1 MCRECDLDQQTCSA
15 VCSIDSL
22 AMQISSEITSP
33 TESRRALIFRSAA
46 RMRGVSEAR
55 GVQPTLVAAY
65 AALIP
70 SLDITLG
77 QDFCR
82 RVRQTLRNLKTSEP
96 LVGGFRMLEIFFE
109 SASVMD
115 QTSRIQLTPH
125 ARRRAV
131 PMTVSE
137 WVPVV
142 CANDEVAKD
151 RRTGITKAYTVY
163 SDRSIS
169 SLHDCP
175 LYVPRMMSMCI
186 I

>member
-131 PMTVSE
+131 PTTESE
-137 WVPVV
+137 RVPVKS
-142 CANDEVAKD
+142 CANDEVTKSG
-151 RRTGITKAYTVY
+151 RTGITTAYTENMLC
-163 SDRSIS
+163 RERTHG
-169 SLHDCP
+169 LHNT
-175 LYVPRMMSMCI
+175 LLTRI
-186 I
+186 